1 MTQDLSTKVVAI
13 TGAGAGIGKAC
24 AIRFAKAG
32 FNVLVTDL
40 SESAADSTCKIIEDN
55 GGNAVSFQADVSS
68 EQDCHSFAEAALK
81 TWGRIDTLVA
91 NAGVQDGGSLLEADE
106 SDWEKILGVNLKG
119 AAWSCKAVLPN
130 MIENQSGTI
139 VINSSLNAL
148 FGNPGMAIYDMSK
161 AGTLGLMRSLAVEY
175 GGQGIRVNAVCPG
188 ATITDF
194 HINRMAKEGISA
206 EQLREMTKGYGLLG
220 RAAEPVEIAN
230 VMYFLGSDESSF
242 ITGQAIVADGGFSVT

>member
-1 MTQDLSTKVVAI
+1 MTQDSSIKVVVI

-40 SESAADSTCKIIEDN
+40 SESAADHTCKIIKDN
-55 GGNAVSFQADVSS
+55 GGNSVSCQADVSL
-68 EQDCHSFAEAALK
+68 EQNCHSFAETALK

-91 NAGVQDGGSLLEADE
+91 NAGVQDGGSLLDADD

-175 GGQGIRVNAVCPG
+175 GNQGIRVNAVCPG

-194 HINRMAKEGISA
+194 HINRMAKERISV
-206 EQLREMTKGYGLLG
+206 EKLRQMTKGYGLLG

-242 ITGQAIVADGGFSVT
+242 ITGQAVVADGGFSVT